1 MLARLCPPL
10 EGSRAERM
18 RGRAG
23 WGDAMLFWIVLI
35 VVAAAIVYAIIIYNS
50 LVQTGQMTNEAWSGI
65 DVQLKRRAELIPNL
79 VESVKGY
86 ASHER
91 ELLQRVTELRNA
103 AQALPSAD
111 VERRAEI
118 EGALSVAVKRIM
130 ALAEAYPDLKASE
143 NFLELQRE
151 LSKLEDEIQM
161 ARRYYNGSVRNLN
174 TLVESFPSNIV
185 AGAFG
190 FGERKFFELSDASE
204 GAVPQVTM
212 Q

>member
-1 MLARLCPPL
+1 
-10 EGSRAERM
+10 
-18 RGRAG
+18 
-23 WGDAMLFWIVLI
+23 MLFWIVLV
-35 VVAAAIVYAIIIYNS
+35 VVAAALVYAVIIYNS

-103 AQALPSAD
+103 AQALPTAD

-130 ALAEAYPDLKASE
+130 ALAEAYPDLKAST
-143 NFLELQRE
+143 NFLELQQE

-174 TLVESFPSNIV
+174 TLVESFPSNLV

-190 FGERKFFELSDASE
+190 FGQRKFFELSDASE
-204 GAVPQVTM
+204 GAVPQVSLQTPGASR
-212 Q
+212 

>member
-1 MLARLCPPL
+1 
-10 EGSRAERM
+10 
-18 RGRAG
+18 
-23 WGDAMLFWIVLI
+23 MLFWIVLI
-35 VVAAAIVYAIIIYNS
+35 VIAAAIVYAIIIYNS

-174 TLVESFPSNIV
+174 TLVESFPSNLV
-185 AGAFG
+185 AGAFR
-190 FGERKFFELSDASE
+190 FEQRKFFELSDASE
-204 GAVPQVTM
+204 AAVPQVTL
-212 Q
+212 QQPGASR

>member
-1 MLARLCPPL
+1 
-10 EGSRAERM
+10 
-18 RGRAG
+18 
-23 WGDAMLFWIVLI
+23 MLFWIVLI
-35 VVAAAIVYAIIIYNS
+35 VIAAAIVYAIIIYNS
-50 LVQTGQMTNEAWSGI
+50 LVQTGQLTNEAWSGI

-86 ASHER
+86 AAHER

-174 TLVESFPSNIV
+174 TLVESFPSNLV
-185 AGAFG
+185 AGAFR
-190 FGERKFFELSDASE
+190 FEQRKFFELSDASE
-204 GAVPQVTM
+204 AAVPQVTL
-212 Q
+212 QQPGASR

>member
-1 MLARLCPPL
+1 
-10 EGSRAERM
+10 
-18 RGRAG
+18 
-23 WGDAMLFWIVLI
+23 MLFWIVLI
-35 VVAAAIVYAIIIYNS
+35 VIAAAIVYAIIIYNS

-86 ASHER
+86 AAHER

-174 TLVESFPSNIV
+174 TLVESFPSNLV
-185 AGAFG
+185 AGAFR
-190 FGERKFFELSDASE
+190 FEQRKFFELSDASE
-204 GAVPQVTM
+204 AAVPQVTL
-212 Q
+212 QQPGASR